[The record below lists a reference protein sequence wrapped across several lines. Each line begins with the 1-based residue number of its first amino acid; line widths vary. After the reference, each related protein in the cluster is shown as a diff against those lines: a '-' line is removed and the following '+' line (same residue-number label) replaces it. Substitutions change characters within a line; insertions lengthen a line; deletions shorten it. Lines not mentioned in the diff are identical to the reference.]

1 MTTQRA
7 EFLRVLRTA
16 TARLVNAT
24 ARLTE
29 AEARE
34 PSLLPGWSRG
44 HVLTHVA
51 RNADAMRNLLSWAR
65 DGVEVPAYVREEVRN
80 AEIEA
85 GAGRSVDDLRDDVS
99 ESAEAFAADA
109 EMLTDAAWRTEVR
122 ILDGPYFRAELLL
135 PRRLTEV
142 ELHHTDLGIGY
153 SAADWTPEFSAL
165 KLPEPMQSW
174 RDERR
179 TW

>member
-7 EFLRVLRTA
+7 ELLRVLRVATGRLVAA
-16 TARLVNAT
+16 TARMT
-24 ARLTE
+24 D

-44 HVLTHVA
+44 HLLTHVA
-51 RNADAMRNLLSWAR
+51 RNADALRNLLAWAR
-65 DGVEVPAYVREEVRN
+65 DGIETPAYVRAEVRE

-85 GAGRSVDDLRDDVS
+85 GADRPVDDLRDDVA

-122 ILDGPYFRAELLL
+122 VLDGPFFRAELLL

-142 ELHHTDLGIGY
+142 ELHHTDLGVGY
-153 SAADWTPEFSAL
+153 GADDWTPEFAAL
-165 KLPEPMQSW
+165 DLAEPMKSW